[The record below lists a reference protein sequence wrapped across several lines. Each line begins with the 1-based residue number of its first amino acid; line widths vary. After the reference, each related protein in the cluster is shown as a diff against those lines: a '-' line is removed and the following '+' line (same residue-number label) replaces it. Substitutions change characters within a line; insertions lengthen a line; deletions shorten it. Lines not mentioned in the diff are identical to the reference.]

1 MQSVLE
7 AENVPNSWIV
17 NILILELETSVTIY
31 LEDLIQSNRQ
41 HG

>member
-7 AENVPNSWIV
+7 AENVSNSWIV
-17 NILILELETSVTIY
+17 NILILELETSVTTY
-31 LEDLIQSNRQ
+31 LEDLIQSNTQ

>member
-7 AENVPNSWIV
+7 AEMMPNSWIV
-17 NILILELETSVTIY
+17 NILILELDTSVTIY
-31 LEDLIQSNRQ
+31 SEDLIQSNMQ